1 MTRLLETAR
10 DRPGVV
16 VLDVDDGRDRDH
28 LLALEDAPDRDAVLC
43 LLPAD
48 VDPPARVQAAWHR
61 LARRRFVLVLR
72 HDGVWCRT
80 PQRDV
85 ADGLSAVSTVARWVA
100 RRTEPGLRLMLLE
113 RSVREPSVG
122 EPNVGEHRPDVLGWS
137 EMHGFRI
144 RGNVEVTTLTE
155 GVRMTLAPDAPL
167 PDPDVEPVEP
177 TDPDDVPEVPL
188 EPTPA
193 PDETG
198 IR

>member
-16 VLDVDDGRDRDH
+16 VLSVDDGRDRAH

-43 LLPAD
+43 LVSAD
-48 VDPPARVQAAWHR
+48 IDPPAEVQAAWHR

-72 HDGVWCRT
+72 HDGVWCRA
-80 PQRDV
+80 RRHDV
-85 ADGLSAVSTVARWVA
+85 PDGLGAVSTVARWVA

-113 RSVREPSVG
+113 PIPDENSPDEPSAG
-122 EPNVGEHRPDVLGWS
+122 QHAPDVLGWS

>member
-16 VLDVDDGRDRDH
+16 VLSIDDGRDRAH

-43 LLPAD
+43 LVSAD
-48 VDPPARVQAAWHR
+48 VDPSAEVQAAWHR

-72 HDGVWCRT
+72 HDGVWCRA
-80 PQRDV
+80 RRHDV
-85 ADGLSAVSTVARWVA
+85 PDGLGAVSTVARWVA

-113 RSVREPSVG
+113 PSVG
-122 EPNVGEHRPDVLGWS
+122 EPAPDVVGWS

-144 RGNVEVTTLTE
+144 RGNVEVTTLIE